1 MHHSDMRI
9 AAKPRTS
16 FKVLA
21 LAVAIGACLPAY
33 AAAAEPAATREATIN
48 FDIPAG
54 DLSVALERFSTQSG
68 IQAMYRQEL
77 VAGKRARKLKG
88 AYSPSAALTR
98 LLGGTG
104 LSSERV
110 NDKTYVLKVTS
121 VQAPTPRKSVTKDAP
136 AADAEPSKEDEAK
149 ELETMVV
156 VGSRLGTSPVESAM
170 PLKVITRDDIDRS
183 GAGNIAQ
190 ALSYLSE
197 VSLNNTG
204 DREIGGAGMTGSDS
218 NTNSTTVQM
227 RGLPRGTT
235 LVLINGR
242 RAGDSAMFSMS
253 GQFDL
258 STIPLS
264 LVERIEVL
272 PAGASAV
279 YGGDG
284 LAGVINVVLRRDA
297 QGAEFRIRRSVAE
310 GYDRDTLSAM
320 WGKSW
325 DRGNLTV
332 AANWSRNTA
341 LLSSERSLTADQDF
355 RRFGG
360 RDLRLPGS
368 YPATVYSLDGCPA
381 IGHCFFVPL
390 ATRGPLPG
398 LNSPVATVP
407 LDSDGLNLSP
417 SDFAATQG
425 QVNKAS
431 LDLHLMSAEQNR
443 GISVSGRLELSPGFE
458 LFSELGY
465 TKRIVPARQLGF
477 FTSDGEYGLS
487 RVEAENPYNPFGV
500 PVGIDFRYADT
511 GLYTSFEQEYLRGLL
526 GVRGKIGRFD
536 WELTATQSRDKA
548 GSKGALFWDNEK
560 INAALSTS
568 DPAAALN
575 PFVSD
580 GSAPASREFIASLL
594 ATDLNHGSYSRGDI
608 WTGFIR
614 GPIFTL
620 PAGEVQ
626 ALFGVERQRQEIRLD
641 TNTPTLVTRYI
652 NGVVTGNAAFAEVR
666 LPLLS
671 PRPGSSR
678 DRIALTGAMRRET
691 SDRFEGHVQTK
702 TLGLEAWATEK
713 LLFRATYSTAM
724 RPLLSYAAIQDVE
737 PELDFFFDT
746 ALPDGYQIVP
756 VVRGGGI
763 PPELRPEHSTTATM
777 GLLYRP
783 SADWS
788 LSLTHWDTKFRDQ
801 ITFISAQTLYDNEQ
815 YFPDRVFRD
824 PETGLV
830 TLLDLRAINQ
840 SRYDSTGVD
849 MAIDGYLPT
858 RIGEFSAG
866 LSASYTYKHETQLAA
881 DSPSENGV
889 SVRRDNGWAPRWK
902 VVPRVSWQPR
912 DGYNVMLAGRF
923 VSSYLDSVPL
933 STGPNAGQF
942 PELGKVW
949 IVDFNADVALG
960 KFLSRMTWLG
970 ETRLTFGVTNLLDRK
985 PEFCAGCGMRGY
997 DTGIYD
1003 IVGRTYYAELRLS
1016 Y

>member
-1 MHHSDMRI
+1 MQARRI
-9 AAKPRTS
+9 AIFLPTTLAVCCL
-16 FKVLA
+16 FALA
-21 LAVAIGACLPAY
+21 LPHPAAAQEKAQVNQQISYQIGAGTL
-33 AAAAEPAATREATIN
+33 
-48 FDIPAG
+48 D
-54 DLSVALERFSTQSG
+54 SVLNKFATQSRL
-68 IQAMYRQEL
+68 QVVYSPEL
-77 VAGKRARKLKG
+77 VAGKTSAGLTGHYAPQQALATLLKG
-88 AYSPSAALTR
+88 KGITWDAVSQSM
-98 LLGGTG
+98 
-104 LSSERV
+104 
-110 NDKTYVLKVTS
+110 YVLRAEVATDTKPS
-121 VQAPTPRKSVTKDAP
+121 RQEKRSRSEPVQDKAGG
-136 AADAEPSKEDEAK
+136 ESKHATD
-149 ELETMVV
+149 LPDVVV
-156 VGSRLGTSPVESAM
+156 VGSRLATSPVESAM
-170 PLKVITRDDIDRS
+170 PIKVITREDIDRS

-190 ALSYLSE
+190 ALTYLSE

-204 DREIGGAGMTGSDS
+204 DREIGGTGISGSDS
-218 NTNSTTVQM
+218 NTNSSTVQM

-264 LVERIEVL
+264 LVDRIEVL

-297 QGAEFRIRRSVAE
+297 QGSEFRIRRSVGD

-320 WGKSW
+320 WGKAW

-332 AANWSRNTA
+332 AASWSRNTA
-341 LLSSERSLTADQDF
+341 LLSGERSLTANQDF

-360 RDLRLPGS
+360 RDLRPAGVGS

-390 ATRGPLPG
+390 DTRGPLPG

-407 LDSDGLNLSP
+407 LGGDGLNLLP
-417 SDFAATQG
+417 SDFVATQG
-425 QVNKAS
+425 QVNKTS

-443 GISVSGRLELSPGFE
+443 GISVSGRLELSPEFE
-458 LFSELGY
+458 LLAELGY
-465 TKRIVPARQLGF
+465 TKRTVPARQLGF
-477 FTSDGEYGLS
+477 FTSYGEYGLT
-487 RVEAENPYNPFGV
+487 RVEADNPYNPFGV

-511 GLYTSFEQEYLRGLL
+511 GLYTSFEQEYMRGLL
-526 GVRGKIGRFD
+526 GMRGKLGRFD
-536 WELTATQSRDKA
+536 WEITATQSRDKA

-560 INAALSTS
+560 INAALSSS
-568 DPAAALN
+568 DPAAPFN

-594 ATDLNHGSYSRGDI
+594 ETDLNHGTSSRGDV

-614 GPIFTL
+614 GPIFTI

-626 ALFGVERQRQEIRLD
+626 ALLGVERQRQEIRLN
-641 TNTPTLVTRYI
+641 TNTPTLVTGYI

-678 DRIALTGAMRRET
+678 NRIAVTGALRRET

-724 RPLLSYAAIQDVE
+724 RPLLSYAAVQGVE
-737 PELDFFFDT
+737 PELDFFFDP
-746 ALPDGYQIVP
+746 ALPDGYQIVS
-756 VVRGGGI
+756 VLRGGGI
-763 PPELRPEHSTTATM
+763 PPELRPEHSTTVTM

-783 SADWS
+783 SADWN

-815 YFPDRVFRD
+815 YFPDRVVRD
-824 PETGLV
+824 PVTGLV

-840 SRYDSTGVD
+840 SRYDSAGVD
-849 MAIDGYLPT
+849 VAIDGYLPT
-858 RIGEFSAG
+858 RIGDFSAG

-881 DSPSENGV
+881 DSPSENNV
-889 SVRRDNGWAPRWK
+889 AVRRDDGWAPRWK
-902 VVPRVSWQPR
+902 VVPRMNWQPR
-912 DGYNVMLAGRF
+912 DGYNFMLAGRF
-923 VSSYLDSVPL
+923 VSSYLDSVPFAI
-933 STGPNAGQF
+933 GPNAGKFQ
-942 PELGKVW
+942 ELGKVW
-949 IVDFNADVALG
+949 IVDFNADIALG
-960 KFLSRMTWLG
+960 KLLKRTTWIG
-970 ETRLTFGVTNLLDRK
+970 DTRLTFGATNLLDK
-985 PEFCAGCGMRGY
+985 QPEFCAGCGIRGY
-997 DTGIYD
+997 DTSVYD
-1003 IVGRTYYAELRLS
+1003 IVGRTYYAELRLN